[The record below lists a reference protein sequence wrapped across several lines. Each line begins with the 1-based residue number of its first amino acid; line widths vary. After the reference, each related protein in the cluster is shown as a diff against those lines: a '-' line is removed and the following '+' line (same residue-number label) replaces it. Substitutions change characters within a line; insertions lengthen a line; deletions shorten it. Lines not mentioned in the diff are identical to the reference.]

1 MVKTDQKT
9 TAPIVNQRNF
19 LRELIEV
26 SSLAYLNNNFRPAK
40 IFELQQWPIYVIKS
54 MRILNYPIILSHRRN
69 RNLPL
74 LFYLLFVYLFTCFVR
89 IHAHSSVGPFT
100 KFACLMLCSSVSTVS
115 QFNFQIFFFLISYPK
130 ACIPVSTTN
139 RHARRISVDNRP
151 NLKQIIRMTS
161 VPSNIILH
169 ILHEVEFLIVQQ
181 L

>member
-1 MVKTDQKT
+1 MKTENHITDSKLARFSTRAHWSFFSCLFEQQFPTSQNIWAT
-9 TAPIVNQRNF
+9 TVANLCYQLDENTKLPYYTLPPTQNHSFFRN
-19 LRELIEV
+19 V
-26 SSLAYLNNNFRPAK
+26 
-40 IFELQQWPIYVIKS
+40 
-54 MRILNYPIILSHRRN
+54 
-69 RNLPL
+69 PL

-89 IHAHSSVGPFT
+89 IHAHSSVGPFI

-115 QFNFQIFFFLISYPK
+115 PFNFQIFFLLISYPK

-169 ILHEVEFLIVQQ
+169 ILHEVEFLIV
-181 L
+181 